1 MRSLN
6 FQLKQMQDHN
16 RDGSFASQADRG
28 NILDMAADQLFEEG
42 YLHMRADS
50 LREKHVLS
58 LVERWKEEGIGVGA
72 MKNRMS
78 ALRWWAKKI
87 GKDNLIRRDNASYWI
102 GNRKYVTNVSK
113 AKVILAAQYAKVT
126 DAYTFASLHL
136 QESVGLRR
144 EESIKIQPR
153 WADLGDK
160 LRLKSSW
167 TKGGKY
173 REVPITTPEQRAAL
187 DAAKALAGSGS
198 LIPKHMSYK
207 DHLERFKSQ
216 CQKAG
221 ICNVHGL
228 RHNYV
233 HTRYKQLTGRECP
246 ALGGLI
252 SKQLKPEQKKAD
264 RSARLTIS
272 AELGHGREQI
282 TAQYLGR

>member
-16 RDGSFASQADRG
+16 RDGSFTSQADRES
-28 NILDMAADQLFEEG
+28 ILDMCADQLFENG
-42 YLHMRADS
+42 FLHMRADS

-58 LVERWKEEGIGVGA
+58 LVERWKEEGIDVGT

-78 ALRWWAKKI
+78 ALRWWSKKI
-87 GKDNLIRRDNASYWI
+87 GKDNLIRRDNASYGI

-113 AKVILAAQYAKVT
+113 AKVILAAQYAQVT
-126 DAYTFASLHL
+126 DAYTFASFQL
-136 QESVGLRR
+136 QETFGLRR
-144 EESIKIQPR
+144 EESIKLQPR

-187 DAAKALAGSGS
+187 DASKSLAGSGS

-207 DHLERFKSQ
+207 DQLERFKAQ
-216 CQKAG
+216 CEKAG

-228 RHNYV
+228 RHHYAQ
-233 HTRYKQLTGRECP
+233 TRYKQLTGRECP
-246 ALGGLI
+246 ALGGLT
-252 SKQLKPEQKKAD
+252 SKQLSAEQKRAD
-264 RSARLTIS
+264 RAARLAIA